1 MVTKDA
7 GKNGVRPEAAQKGGG
22 FRIPERTAHIQFEDT
37 DYDGAE
43 VWIRLNV
50 SFARYLELREA
61 SEAGDQA
68 GMTRMF
74 GDNMLQSWNLENDDG
89 TPVPADGE
97 GMLQIPLDFATLII
111 TQWVD
116 TVSDVPD
123 PLGLPSG
130 DLSTLEAAST
140 VTDDQ

>member
-1 MVTKDA
+1 
-7 GKNGVRPEAAQKGGG
+7 
-22 FRIPERTAHIQFEDT
+22 
-37 DYDGAE
+37 
-43 VWIRLNV
+43 
-50 SFARYLELREA
+50 
-61 SEAGDQA
+61 
-68 GMTRMF
+68 
-74 GDNMLQSWNLENDDG
+74 MLQSWNLENDDG